1 MPIDMMLRAKPR
13 GRAQPLTHCDPAEL
27 SQPQA
32 AEALYGLE
40 PLHFLSLIVS
50 QHQPRTAN
58 LETSTI
64 CFNTIYLSGDFAI
77 SSYFDQNITFIKIS
91 EPSLQVS

>member
-1 MPIDMMLRAKPR
+1 MPIDMMLQAKPR

-40 PLHFLSLIVS
+40 PLHFLSLISLVVS

-64 CFNTIYLSGDFAI
+64 LF
-77 SSYFDQNITFIKIS
+77 
-91 EPSLQVS
+91 